1 MSILVFGSI
10 NMDLVVQTPRL
21 PQPGETVTG
30 YNFLSVAGG
39 KGANQ
44 AVAAARLGAKTDM
57 VGRVG
62 GDAFAQELLEEL
74 KGNRVGCEGVLRDNT
89 THSGLATIAVDN
101 HGENQI
107 IIIPG
112 ANGCVGPED
121 VQRLQPLWEEATSLL
136 LQLEI
141 PLKAVEAAI
150 HAAHNAGVRVILD
163 PAPAP
168 DVFPQQLYPLV
179 DIITPNETE
188 ASQLVGFPVNNVETA
203 QKAADTLLSFGV
215 KTAVI
220 KLGSKG
226 VFWATKSESF
236 WVPAFAVNAVDT
248 VAAGD
253 AFNGGMAAALDE
265 GRSLQ
270 EAILWGAATGALST
284 TQVGAQSSLPDR
296 QALDN
301 VLMPPMSTLTIN

>member
-44 AVAAARLGAKTDM
+44 AVAAARLGAKTDI

-62 GDAFAQELLEEL
+62 GDAFAEELLEEL
-74 KGNRVGCEGVLRDNT
+74 KGNRVGCKGVLRDNT

-112 ANGCVGPED
+112 ANGSVGHED

-236 WVPAFAVNAVDT
+236 LVPAFAVNAVDT

-265 GRSLQ
+265 GRSLK

>member
-62 GDAFAQELLEEL
+62 GDAFAEELLEGL
-74 KGNRVGCEGVLRDNT
+74 KGNRVGCEGVLQDNT

-121 VQRLQPLWEEATSLL
+121 VQRLQPLWEGATSLL

-150 HAAHNAGVRVILD
+150 NAAHNAGVRVILD

-188 ASQLVGFPVNNVETA
+188 VSQLVGFPVNNVETA

-226 VFWATKSESF
+226 VFWGTQSESF

-265 GRSLQ
+265 GRSLK